1 MTKPFVDLMKREAKG
16 FAPIIAKRSAPEVE
30 PVEDGR
36 PYPNEH
42 AARLHDPDQYD
53 RIRRVNDDLGA
64 GVDAIYGIKDGVSEL
79 QAIRF
84 DADRFTAA
92 EARQW
97 LSEHD
102 FDPI

>member
-53 RIRRVNDDLGA
+53 HPH
-64 GVDAIYGIKDGVSEL
+64 GVHQPLLFGGNASPSAHPLEEHKEHSSAI
-79 QAIRF
+79 
-84 DADRFTAA
+84 
-92 EARQW
+92 
-97 LSEHD
+97 
-102 FDPI
+102 